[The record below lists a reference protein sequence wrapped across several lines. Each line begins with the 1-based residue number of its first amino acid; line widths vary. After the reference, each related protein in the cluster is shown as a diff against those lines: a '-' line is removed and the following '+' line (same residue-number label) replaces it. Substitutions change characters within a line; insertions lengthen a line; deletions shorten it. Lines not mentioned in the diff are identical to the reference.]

1 MVKYQRIRRTPTFI
15 EEYARLRTYLQQ
27 SSPLA
32 FQSLPRAMTTILD
45 TIGAHPRCW
54 PFKRKR
60 IGGAEYT
67 FHLAI
72 ISLAY
77 RRLHVRYFVDDEDI
91 CHLAAVWVDGHD
103 EPRYKILSEKNQ
115 TAATIVP

>member
-1 MVKYQRIRRTPTFI
+1 MEQYRRIRRTPTFI
-15 EEYARLRTYLQQ
+15 EEYSRLRAYLQQ

-32 FQSLPRAMTTILD
+32 FQALPQAMTTILD
-45 TIGAHPRCW
+45 TIDAHPRSW
-54 PFKRKR
+54 PLKRKR
-60 IGGAEYT
+60 IADSEYA

-72 ISLAY
+72 ISIAY

-103 EPRYKILSEKNQ
+103 EPLYNSQ
-115 TAATIVP
+115 